1 MQTEPAASSKP
12 KTEFSSLPDPG
23 FCSSNGGLCCIKARK
38 NTNPMKT
45 RTILALALLVTSA
58 ALAADLPA
66 IPGTPIA
73 KKKELLFSDDFE
85 GATPDKVWHKVVPT
99 FAIEKGM
106 LKGTQTRDKNIPAAD
121 GKPAVQAHAA
131 VHGLEIPT
139 KDSVVECKIR
149 LEGATFVSVEFDDR
163 KYTGAHYGHL
173 CLAQVR
179 TNGVTII
186 DQRDGNM
193 RNDIYVMS
201 QDPTK
206 KAERAKLLAGR
217 QVTYPAKVESGQWHT
232 LIVET
237 VGDEMRVTLDGK
249 PAAYL
254 KSSGIGHATKS
265 KIEFGVGGK
274 DGFFDD
280 LKVWNAEPAGP

>member
-1 MQTEPAASSKP
+1 MQTEPVASSKL
-12 KTEFSSLPDPG
+12 KTEFCLLAGPG
-23 FCSSNGGLCCIKARK
+23 FCSSNGGRSGIKVPN
-38 NTNPMKT
+38 NTNPMKM
-45 RTILALALLVTSA
+45 RIILALTLATTAA
-58 ALAADLPA
+58 ALAAELPA
-66 IPGTPIA
+66 IPGASIA

-99 FAIEKGM
+99 FAVEKGM
-106 LKGTQTRDKNIPAAD
+106 LKGTQTREKNVPAAD

-139 KDSVVECKIR
+139 KDSVVEVKIR
-149 LEGATFVSVEFDDR
+149 LDGATFTSVEFDDR
-163 KYTGAHYGHL
+163 KYTGSHYGHL

-193 RNDIYVMS
+193 RNDIYAMS
-201 QDPTK
+201 QDPAR
-206 KAERAKLLAGR
+206 KAERAQLLKGR

-232 LIVET
+232 LVVET

-280 LKVWNAEPAGP
+280 LKVWNAEPAAR